1 MTLKPKTAE
10 EMASM
15 REKAAAIRRADEQ
28 RQLDSCTEY
37 KGWTLQEAIG
47 RTGGV
52 PNVGW
57 EAHREGRASRYG
69 SSREELVS
77 SVDSRE

>member
-1 MTLKPKTAE
+1 MMTVQEMNALKEAKKLAE
-10 EMASM
+10 Q
-15 REKAAAIRRADEQ
+15 K
-28 RQLDSCTEY
+28 RQLDSRTDY
-37 KGWTLQEAIG
+37 KGWILPVAIG

-69 SSREELVS
+69 GNELELQIS
-77 SVDSRE
+77 IDKRP